1 MPYSSRLAI
10 SMLIS
15 AELATANMVIHAN
28 TSSGKPGAPGAFF
41 GQAR

>member
-15 AELATANMVIHAN
+15 AVLATANMVMNAKIPIGN
-28 TSSGKPGAPGAFF
+28 PGAPA
-41 GQAR
+41 